1 MTRRDASPGDM
12 GILPWSST
20 RGRPHPRGGRAGLSS
35 GRSEEDSELTRDPEL
50 AAGWQAVVAVATAP
64 PRAGELG
71 GLGRALGHFR
81 TAVPLSTVDTR
92 DEGRRR
98 MTPTTLGSRIGVA
111 AAGVLLLGFGGVGAF
126 ALTGSSTEGRTA
138 AVPTVAPTTGPAGVL
153 APSTQFAGSGEA
165 GDDADDASDDTGD
178 ADGSGTPKSGAAPT
192 TAVGPDA
199 KGPAAHGLCTAWSH
213 AKPSKR
219 TAGHSVAFRNLV
231 TAAGGPDKVEAYC
244 ASLPRPSAGKPDKP
258 SSHPTGTPRG
268 SAGKGSTHPTGKP
281 STLPG
286 KPSTLPGRPST
297 LPGSGTLP
305 SQPPTVPAQ
314 PSTGTAP
321 AVTPTDQG

>member
-1 MTRRDASPGDM
+1 M

-20 RGRPHPRGGRAGLSS
+20 RGRPHPRGGHAGLSS
-35 GRSEEDSELTRDPEL
+35 GGSVEDAELAHDPEL

-64 PRAGELG
+64 PRAGELD
-71 GLGRALGHFR
+71 GLERALSHFR
-81 TAVPLSTVDTR
+81 RAVPVSTVDTR
-92 DEGRRR
+92 DEGRWR

-111 AAGVLLLGFGGVGAF
+111 AAGALLLGFGGVGAF

-138 AVPTVAPTTGPAGVL
+138 AVPTVAPTTGPGGVP
-153 APSTQFAGSGEA
+153 APSAQVSGSDESDESG
-165 GDDADDASDDTGD
+165 DASDDAGD

-231 TAAGGPDKVEAYC
+231 TAAGGADKVEAYC

-258 SSHPTGTPRG
+258 SSHPTGPSSG
-268 SAGKGSTHPTGKP
+268 KAGKGSAHPTGKP
-281 STLPG
+281 SSLPGRPSTLPGKPSSLPG
-286 KPSTLPGRPST
+286 KPSTLPGNGTGPS
-297 LPGSGTLP
+297 
-305 SQPPTVPAQ
+305 Q
-314 PSTGTAP
+314 PSTGAAP
-321 AVTPTDQG
+321 AVTPTTRG